1 MDYNDIRSKKTPCL
15 SHGWQFYGRI
25 VEGFFILRWK
35 VFDLVGNC
43 CVSDNGHGKQRL
55 ILTYRAYCGIK
66 RRQTYSCCRV
76 WVFYLFSLD
85 IHFFFFLNYFLICLS
100 KRRPLTWE
108 FIQKYKE
115 NYECRMPHIQQ
126 ESILQ
131 KHKSS
136 C

>member
-1 MDYNDIRSKKTPCL
+1 MDMENRGSFLHTEFIVASKEDKHTA
-15 SHGWQFYGRI
+15 
-25 VEGFFILRWK
+25 VVGFGSFI
-35 VFDLVGNC
+35 
-43 CVSDNGHGKQRL
+43 
-55 ILTYRAYCGIK
+55 
-66 RRQTYSCCRV
+66 YSV
-76 WVFYLFSLD
+76 WMY
-85 IHFFFFLNYFLICLS
+85 IFFFLNYFLICLS

-115 NYECRMPHIQQ
+115 NYECCMPHIQQ